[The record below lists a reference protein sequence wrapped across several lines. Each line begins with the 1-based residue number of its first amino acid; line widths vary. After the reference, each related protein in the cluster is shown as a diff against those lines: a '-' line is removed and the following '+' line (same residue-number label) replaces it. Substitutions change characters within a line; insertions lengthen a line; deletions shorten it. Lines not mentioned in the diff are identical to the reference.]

1 MKIFTFLAAIFLTL
15 PLFGQQDSL
24 KNDTIKNIKVEYK
37 DSIGTF
43 KWDIGGLTDF
53 ITMQFDTL
61 ISSKDLYSQTINWIK
76 ETYKMPDKVIQT
88 TIENDLVRIEGIS
101 KDALTINSSLL
112 TASYDLKY
120 TIEFRFKESKVK
132 IDPIELFVYVP
143 PSQYNLGG
151 WQSFPIDSGI
161 NFYKY
166 NKKTKMY
173 ELMSKFQSYPE
184 ELSGLYNGLSIS
196 LFNYLKSFKEGD
208 SKEVKKNSDDW

>member
-1 MKIFTFLAAIFLTL
+1 MKIFTLLAAIFLTL

-24 KNDTIKNIKVEYK
+24 KNDTTKNIKVEYK
-37 DSIGTF
+37 DSVGTF
-43 KWDIGGLTDF
+43 KWDIEGLTDF
-53 ITMQFDTL
+53 ITIQFDTFV
-61 ISSKDLYSQTINWIK
+61 SNKDLYSQTIKWIK

-151 WQSFPIDSGI
+151 WQSFPIDSGN

-166 NKKTKMY
+166 KKKLRRT
-173 ELMSKFQSYPE
+173 
-184 ELSGLYNGLSIS
+184 N
-196 LFNYLKSFKEGD
+196 
-208 SKEVKKNSDDW
+208 